1 MRWPA
6 TRQPKRRTGPRT
18 RAPVERPGVPQT
30 TRRGAVAPTDAAKE
44 PAPPP
49 SVTVIGARDA
59 HGILGREVRSAANE
73 DMGRVVDVIVEI
85 KAGFVA
91 GNLDIVTGDVER
103 LSGRR
108 PRPLRDVL
116 STALA

>member
-1 MRWPA
+1 VPR
-6 TRQPKRRTGPRT
+6 RQAG
-18 RAPVERPGVPQT
+18 E
-30 TRRGAVAPTDAAKE
+30 
-44 PAPPP
+44 
-49 SVTVIGARDA
+49 S
-59 HGILGREVRSAANE
+59 
-73 DMGRVVDVIVEI
+73 VVDVIVEI

>member
-1 MRWPA
+1 LRFS
-6 TRQPKRRTGPRT
+6 RRLAFLHRT
-18 RAPVERPGVPQT
+18 SLAPVP
-30 TRRGAVAPTDAAKE
+30 RRGGFAVPRRQAGE
-44 PAPPP
+44 
-49 SVTVIGARDA
+49 S
-59 HGILGREVRSAANE
+59 
-73 DMGRVVDVIVEI
+73 VVDVIVEI